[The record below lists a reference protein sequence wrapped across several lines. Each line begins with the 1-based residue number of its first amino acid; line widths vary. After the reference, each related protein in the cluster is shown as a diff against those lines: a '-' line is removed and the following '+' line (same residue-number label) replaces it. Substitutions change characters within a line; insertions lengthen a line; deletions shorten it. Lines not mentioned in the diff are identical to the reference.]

1 MKKFYYF
8 SEKSLNFLEIKHFR
22 EKLIAIFIVSLLL
35 FSSILL
41 GTFYLL
47 TNNYDKDKYIS
58 VFNENQQLKNK
69 ITTLSNNYSYLENQL
84 NDLTKMSYD
93 LRLAANLEPISVE
106 ERLLGI
112 GGTNKVDKLFTGL
125 GKSVANATTIIDE
138 VTRRFEFE
146 KIQFNEISTKLKL
159 NTALFESIPA
169 IIPCEG
175 QYSSESFGMRLHPI
189 LKIYKMHNGI
199 DILNSVGT
207 PVKATGNGKVTFVGT
222 ESGFGLAVKIDHGFG
237 YQTVYA
243 HLSSTLVSEGQKV
256 KRGDLIA
263 KSGNSGLST
272 GPHLHYEVLH
282 DGQNLNPADF
292 FFDEYNYFES
302 TYSK

>member
-8 SEKSLNFLEIKHFR
+8 SEKSLNFLEIKHFK
-22 EKLIAIFIVSLLL
+22 EKLIAIFITSLLL

-58 VFNENQQLKNK
+58 VLNENQQLKNK
-69 ITTLSNNYSYLENQL
+69 ITTLSNNYSNLENQL
-84 NDLTKMSYD
+84 NDLTKMSND

-112 GGTNKVDKLFTGL
+112 GGSNKVDKLFTGL
-125 GKSVANATTIIDE
+125 GKSVADATTVIDE

-146 KIQFNEISTKLKL
+146 KTQFNEISTKLKL

-199 DILNSVGT
+199 DILNSIGT

-243 HLSSTLVSEGQKV
+243 HLSSTLVIEGQKV

-282 DGQNLNPADF
+282 DGLNLNPADF

>member
-22 EKLIAIFIVSLLL
+22 EKLIAIFITSLLL

-58 VFNENQQLKNK
+58 VFNENQELKSK
-69 ITTLSNNYSYLENQL
+69 ITTLSNNYSNLENQL
-84 NDLTKMSYD
+84 NDLTKMSND

-106 ERLLGI
+106 ERLFGI
-112 GGTNKVDKLFTGL
+112 GGSNNVDKLFTGF
-125 GKSVANATTIIDE
+125 GKNVANATTIIDE

-146 KIQFNEISTKLKL
+146 KTQFNEISTKLKL

-199 DILNSVGT
+199 DILNSIGT
-207 PVKATGNGKVTFVGT
+207 PIKATGNGKVTFVGT

-243 HLSSTLVSEGQKV
+243 HLSSASVSEGQKV